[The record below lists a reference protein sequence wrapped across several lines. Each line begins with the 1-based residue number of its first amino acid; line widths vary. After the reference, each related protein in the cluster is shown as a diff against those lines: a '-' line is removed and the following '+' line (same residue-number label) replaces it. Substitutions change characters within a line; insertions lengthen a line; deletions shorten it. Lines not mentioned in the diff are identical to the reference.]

1 LDRKIEKNQEHTAKY
16 LQKKFDSLQEKQF
29 TVPKLVGEGEKFE
42 YLGEY
47 LEEQYYDNRKNFIDV
62 NEATTK
68 AQTQLD
74 KLQEFV
80 FYQLNQ
86 SVPEKLKSTEHDLS
100 NKIDKTIEETHF
112 QIGRQIQHIEDVKLP
127 EHRVHI

>member
-1 LDRKIEKNQEHTAKY
+1 MDKKIEKNQEHTAKY

-86 SVPEKLKSTEHDLS
+86 SVPEKLKSTQHDLS

-112 QIGRQIQHIEDVKLP
+112 
-127 EHRVHI
+127 

>member
-1 LDRKIEKNQEHTAKY
+1 VGIALDGDADRLQIVNAQGRLFNGDELLYIVAAHRLDSGDDVPGVVGTLMTNMAVELALRQRKQECRA
-16 LQKKFDSLQEKQF
+16 
-29 TVPKLVGEGEKFE
+29 
-42 YLGEY
+42 
-47 LEEQYYDNRKNFIDV
+47 
-62 NEATTK
+62 
-68 AQTQLD
+68 QLD

>member
-1 LDRKIEKNQEHTAKY
+1 M
-16 LQKKFDSLQEKQF
+16 
-29 TVPKLVGEGEKFE
+29 PKLVGEGEKFE

-68 AQTQLD
+68 AQSQLD

-86 SVPEKLKSTEHDLS
+86 SVPEKLKTTQHDLS
-100 NKIDKTIEETHF
+100 KKIDKTIEETHL

>member
-1 LDRKIEKNQEHTAKY
+1 M
-16 LQKKFDSLQEKQF
+16 
-29 TVPKLVGEGEKFE
+29 PKLVGEGEKFE